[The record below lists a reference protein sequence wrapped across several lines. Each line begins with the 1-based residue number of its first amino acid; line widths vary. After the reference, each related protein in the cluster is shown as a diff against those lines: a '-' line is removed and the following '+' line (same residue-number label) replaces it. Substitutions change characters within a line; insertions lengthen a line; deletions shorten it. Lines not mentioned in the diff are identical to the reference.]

1 MINNKKQLLN
11 HQIVVSIKAPIKQS
25 GLPLI
30 TLTCG
35 GVPLTFLLDTG
46 STHCLI
52 NSGILSKIPYT
63 EDSYKISMY
72 GVDGKKTEKKRVKL
86 KLDYN
91 DYSVYEGL
99 FTSTPLKFPK
109 VTASGKTVNVSI
121 FHGILGLPFLQATGA
136 RINYRTLKA
145 YINGLSRNIQSE
157 IQVLQR
163 LSADELAEQPELLEL
178 AEELTI

>member
-11 HQIVVSIKAPIKQS
+11 HQIVVSLKAPIKQS

-35 GVPLTFLLDTG
+35 GFPLTFLLDTG

-52 NSGILSKIPYT
+52 NSSILSKIPHE
-63 EDSYKISMY
+63 EDSYKIAMY
-72 GVDGKKTEKKRVKL
+72 GVDGKKTEKKRVRL

-109 VTASGKTVNVSI
+109 TTASGKTVNAPI

-145 YINGLSRNIQSE
+145 YINGLSCNIEPE
-157 IQVLQR
+157 IQALQR
-163 LSADELAEQPELLEL
+163 LSADELGDELELLEL
-178 AEELTI
+178 SKELTV